1 MTQKVCLKSLFKLK
15 KSENLSRVGALGLRV
30 VYSSKKG
37 LLLYI
42 QSAGWWMLACLNMD
56 AGRLMILWKMF
67 YSLSWCSESVVIMS
81 PPVPLSLE
89 ALGSAFSS
97 LHRDSQSNWLAR
109 QFSPWQFSEGRSE
122 FHKCVHHVAQLLS
135 DKQAQLTKQSSRPKV
150 VNKSGAEQSFTTPV
164 YQEIGFASTAWWQC
178 IASNAG
184 TR

>member
-1 MTQKVCLKSLFKLK
+1 MGGGSGT
-15 KSENLSRVGALGLRV
+15 EG
-30 VYSSKKG
+30 G
-37 LLLYI
+37 LLKQEGATI
-42 QSAGWWMLACLNMD
+42 VHTKCRMMD
-56 AGRLMILWKMF
+56 VSMFEHGRWTVNDPMKNVLFTELMFRI
-67 YSLSWCSESVVIMS
+67 CSDMS

-97 LHRDSQSNWLAR
+97 LHRDSQWNGLAR

-164 YQEIGFASTAWWQC
+164 YQEIGFASTA
-178 IASNAG
+178 
-184 TR
+184 